1 MNRQQFLAE
10 LNQYL
15 TFFSPEERA
24 SIIASYN
31 DRFDSA
37 GQDNEHSLIAEL
49 GTPMM
54 TAIDLKRRMEA
65 GEKISFT
72 VELEAAQPEILPEYS
87 VETETEAT
95 LDAIAEIQ
103 ETTSEEAEPVQPEEV
118 PSIVSEEPPEKAPE
132 EAPPKPKAEPRKL
145 DTPTKPHE
153 QSKPPR
159 KISVGGLIGASLL
172 SLVITIVFL
181 AVAAVGIILLVAM
194 SYLLLTGLKNLLYI
208 TDALLLFGGGLV
220 CAGLG
225 LLIIWFAVSSAISL
239 VSGLFRKALG
249 IVSDKECDA

>member
-24 SIIASYN
+24 SIIAAYN
-31 DRFDSA
+31 ERFDTE
-37 GQDNEHSLIAEL
+37 GPENEFALIAEL

-65 GEKISFT
+65 GEKIALACEPE
-72 VELEAAQPEILPEYS
+72 VPEAEALSEYS
-87 VETETEAT
+87 VETETEAS

-103 ETTSEEAEPVQPEEV
+103 ETAPAELDNEAPAVATEEASAKAPTEPVFEATQA
-118 PSIVSEEPPEKAPE
+118 EEPVEYHEKN
-132 EAPPKPKAEPRKL
+132 KPSRKV
-145 DTPTKPHE
+145 
-153 QSKPPR
+153 
-159 KISVGGLIGASLL
+159 SVGGIIGATLL
-172 SLVITIVFL
+172 SLVIIAVFL
-181 AVAAVGIILLVAM
+181 AVAAVGVALLVAM
-194 SYLLLTGLKNLLYI
+194 SYLMLTGLKNLLYI

-225 LLIIWFAVSSAISL
+225 LLIVWFAVSSTIGLISR
-239 VSGLFRKALG
+239 LFRRALG
-249 IVSDKECDA
+249 FGSDKECDA